1 MVNYLTTLCK
11 HYRSGPDP
19 EMLLPGGGGAL
30 KAEVL
35 NRAVKAPKGWSMR
48 RGMKHLSLGGPPPEK
63 FSKSMYL
70 RTHFKPF

>member
-1 MVNYLTTLCK
+1 MMDLLNPKSQV
-11 HYRSGPDP
+11 SGPDP
-19 EMLLPGGGGAL
+19 GMLLQGGGGAL

-35 NRAVKAPKGWSMR
+35 NGAAKAVRGSMR
-48 RGMKHLSLGGPPPEK
+48 WGMNPLSLGGSGGPPPEN

>member
-1 MVNYLTTLCK
+1 MT
-11 HYRSGPDP
+11 GPDP

-30 KAEVL
+30 KDKVL
-35 NRAVKAPKGWSMR
+35 NRAAKAARGSMR
-48 RGMKHLSLGGPPPEK
+48 WGMNPLSLGGSGGPPPEF